1 MKNEDIELAEAEKKP
16 AAKKKKKSTASSKKK
31 PQSRQRAAS
40 PDRRPA
46 PAAPKK
52 KQKAFDG
59 GAAFKKEKPRKK
71 PKPDTEKQ
79 EETEEEVLH
88 ARTEKPLLPIWAKL
102 GGEKPLLPILSG
114 RNKNKKLKK
123 TKPSRSG
130 ETVKPIWTENP
141 PEQEAPAEVVEIA
154 ENIPNI
160 PEEQPV
166 DEALE
171 RAVGSLAEEERS
183 EADGQ
188 GGFIAPEDEEEG
200 FSPERRPRL
209 SERPKKK
216 SRKERR
222 AERKAA
228 KAAKEPEPVDM
239 KDFEKLRTRRRN
251 MRRLRRL
258 LIVLAIALCAAGLY
272 YTKDRWVPKLEG
284 ILDKKHETIIN
295 DGKVQSG
302 NFPIDL
308 GDSTTAALATLDDD
322 LICVDVGLITTYD
335 QNGKVRTTDYHSFGS
350 PVARTAGKRMLVFDN
365 DAKSFRLLNKNGE
378 VYSKKTDNIIIYGA
392 VAENGNV
399 LLVTLDEKYTA
410 LLTVYNKDGEQ
421 IYRWGTGDRITDAS
435 FAEDGDACVVS
446 TFNVAQGAVTS
457 KINRIDL
464 TKSDAVLSSKP
475 LEGCVIRVQ
484 ENSDERIW
492 AATSDRLY
500 LLTDVCSYIDTFE
513 FSGEL
518 VSMDMCSECACIA
531 TQELGHDKTRVCV
544 FSADDNKAEP
554 AASAAG
560 TGRIRRVHCFED
572 MAMVLTN
579 DKLDAYASDGSLAA
593 TSSLDDDYSDFV
605 YFDEAVYLL
614 GRREINKIIFNT

>member
-1 MKNEDIELAEAEKKP
+1 MKNDEIELAGTKKKS
-16 AAKKKKKSTASSKKK
+16 AAKKKSTASSKKK
-31 PQSRQRAAS
+31 PAQNKQRTDS
-40 PDRRPA
+40 PDRRSA

-79 EETEEEVLH
+79 EDSEEKVLH

-123 TKPSRSG
+123 TKPTRSE
-130 ETVKPIWTENP
+130 ETVKPIWTENE
-141 PEQEAPAEVVEIA
+141 PEQEAPVREAA
-154 ENIPNI
+154 PSA
-160 PEEQPV
+160 PEEPPV
-166 DEALE
+166 NEALE
-171 RAVGSLAEEERS
+171 KAIGSLAEEERS
-183 EADGQ
+183 EAREQ
-188 GGFIAPEDEEEG
+188 AHESFIADEDEE
-200 FSPERRPRL
+200 FSVERRPRL
-209 SERPKKK
+209 SERPKKR
-216 SRKERR
+216 SRRELR

-239 KDFEKLRTRRRN
+239 KDFEKLRTHRRN

-308 GDSTTAALATLDDD
+308 GDSTTAALTTLDDD

-392 VAENGNV
+392 VADNGNV
-399 LLVTLDEKYTA
+399 LIVTLDEKYTA

-435 FAEDGDACVVS
+435 FAQDGDACVVS
-446 TFNVAQGAVTS
+446 TFNVSQGEITS

-464 TKSDAVLSSKP
+464 TKSDTVLSSKP

-492 AATSDRLY
+492 AVTSDRLY

-531 TQELGHDKTRVCV
+531 TKELGHDKTRVCI
-544 FSADDNKAEP
+544 FSAEDNKAEP
-554 AASAAG
+554 AVSAEG
-560 TGRIRRVHCFED
+560 TGRIRRVRCFED

-579 DKLDAYASDGSLAA
+579 EKLDAYASDGSLAA